1 MMRRIFRTRVAAFTS
16 AAVVCLGKP
25 APDEMIV
32 SGFDL
37 DSAFKNYFSKKE
49 TPGITGIGFGI
60 DTSKAVGGGFR
71 RHFCQEYRVLAAA
84 SVATH
89 LET

>member
-1 MMRRIFRTRVAAFTS
+1 
-16 AAVVCLGKP
+16 VVCLGKP
-25 APDEMIV
+25 APGEMIV

-37 DSAFKNYFSKKE
+37 DGAFKNYFSKKE

-60 DTSKAVGGGFR
+60 DTSKAGGEGIQR
-71 RHFCQEYRVLAAA
+71 RFCQEYRVLAAA

-89 LET
+89 